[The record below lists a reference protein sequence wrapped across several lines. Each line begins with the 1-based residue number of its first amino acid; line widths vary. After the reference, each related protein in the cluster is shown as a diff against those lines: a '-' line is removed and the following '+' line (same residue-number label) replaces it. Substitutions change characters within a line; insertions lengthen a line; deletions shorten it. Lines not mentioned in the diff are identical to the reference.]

1 MKNISSALTKIRV
14 STQNSYLQR
23 FEDYSMAVKKSVTTN
38 GRTNKRTNQ
47 HHIQP
52 KYPVMI

>member
-23 FEDYSMAVKKSVTTN
+23 FEDYSMGVKKSVTTN
-38 GRTNKRTNQ
+38 RRTNKRTNQ
-47 HHIQP
+47 HRRRP
-52 KYPVMI
+52 EYPVMI

>member
-23 FEDYSMAVKKSVTTN
+23 FEDYSMAVKKALPQTGEQTN
-38 GRTNKRTNQ
+38 EQTNTADDQN
-47 HHIQP
+47 IP
-52 KYPVMI
+52 L